1 MTAPKTPL
9 SDLLRGTSQPSAQPN
24 RSPASP
30 DPSPSSGVGGWV
42 LACLL
47 AVVLIALTWQKFTP
61 QPGPTPPDD
70 QKREQ
75 VEPPTPQPAALDL
88 KKHMLVVVRDKKTL
102 NEDIGYTLTM
112 QDDQFWGWAKSN
124 LADVEVLEDEDEI
137 AKQFLATISDK
148 PPVVALVN
156 TDTRDVVWTM
166 PLPKGGTDS
175 IRSKLK

>member
-42 LACLL
+42 LAGLL

-75 VEPPTPQPAALDL
+75 VEPKPPTPQP
-88 KKHMLVVVRDKKTL
+88 KISGKTL
-102 NEDIGYTLTM
+102 IFIHERNPQSIEHDLLLREMPKYTSDNKL
-112 QDDQFWGWAKSN
+112 QFRAFDDDDTTEPIPAIIAWAKSKGIDPPFVVVTDQN
-124 LADVEVLEDEDEI
+124 
-137 AKQFLATISDK
+137 DK
-148 PPVVALVN
+148 PAKVIAWPSDIAGLGAL
-156 TDTRDVVWTM
+156 T
-166 PLPKGGTDS
+166 K
-175 IRSKLK
+175 